1 MNLSKNL
8 YVDKKLFPIFP
19 MNENTDLDK
28 KNKKILVYNGFSF
41 HYEMIGFILDFS
53 NKYNIDI
60 TRVNKIMNY
69 EWFELYIKKYKFKYL
84 NILPSIEELNDYLI
98 ILLLT
103 DCDMSFPNSL
113 INNKTVCIDHYYKN
127 IRPEINYHIP
137 IIPFNENIS
146 NYALPIFE
154 YIDYKT
160 KIKILSKN
168 KRPIITFVGDSTISD
183 NISSLSIINNLHEFD
198 IYIINR
204 RIRNKN
210 IKLPNIYFF
219 ENIPATK
226 MFELFISSN
235 YICFISN
242 DSIKAMLHY
251 NCQSMTAAMP
261 ISFSTGCKLIIPKNM
276 NKYLKLNSIVEYS
289 PETPFSLDKNPS
301 LLKTFEERNRLLSIR
316 DNSIFTIIL
325 SENLLIDK

>member
-1 MNLSKNL
+1 MNL
-8 YVDKKLFPIFP
+8 P
-19 MNENTDLDK
+19 ENINLDK
-28 KNKKILVYNGFSF
+28 KNKKILVYNGFPF

-53 NKYNIDI
+53 DKYNIDI
-60 TRVNKIMNY
+60 TLVNKIMNN
-69 EWFELYIKKYKFKYL
+69 EWIELYKKKYKFKYL
-84 NILPSIEELNDYLI
+84 NIIPSVEELNDYHI

-103 DCDMSFPNSL
+103 DDDMSFPNSL

-127 IRPEINYHIP
+127 RRPEINYHIP

-154 YIDYKT
+154 YIDYET
-160 KIKILSKN
+160 KIKILSEN

-210 IKLPNIYFF
+210 IKLPNIYLF
-219 ENIPATK
+219 ENISTTK

-235 YICFISN
+235 YICFIPNNSAK
-242 DSIKAMLHY
+242 SIVHY

-261 ISFSTGCKLIIPKNM
+261 ISFSTGCKLIIPKIM
-276 NKYLKLNSIVEYS
+276 NKYLKLNSIVEYK
-289 PETPFSLDKNPS
+289 PETPFSLDTNPS

-316 DNSIFTIIL
+316 DNSIFAM
-325 SENLLIDK
+325 NLLEHLH